1 MRVRHKGGNKEI
13 VRGGRD
19 DSGYLDDS
27 GAEGNCCGAEGNCSR
42 GTRPYYLAPASCPHV
57 RGFPGICQ

>member
-27 GAEGNCCGAEGNCSR
+27 GAEGNCCGAEGNS
-42 GTRPYYLAPASCPHV
+42 SHV
-57 RGFPGICQ
+57 HGWHGPTTWHLPRVHT

>member
-1 MRVRHKGGNKEI
+1 MRVRHKGENKEI

-27 GAEGNCCGAEGNCSR
+27 GAEGNSCGAEGNSSR
-42 GTRPYYLAPASCPHV
+42 GSCPRV